1 MEKEPAVTW
10 RRTYR
15 MQRQTLWPQL
25 ITHAQ
30 MPLLVLAAVLPRVIW
45 PRWSA
50 AVLCQASAQMF
61 FLALAQTSSL
71 DQLTGQPARR

>member
-1 MEKEPAVTW
+1 MEQEPAVTW

-30 MPLLVLAAVLPRVIW
+30 MPLLVLAVELLGTTWPALMTHAQTQLWPQLTVLPTR
-45 PRWSA
+45 R
-50 AVLCQASAQMF
+50 MRE
-61 FLALAQTSSL
+61 QT
-71 DQLTGQPARR
+71 QLPPPLIV